1 MRKSILLALIVAFAA
16 GACGSSGQTAAP
28 PAGSTSSSPSALD
41 PAADAPTAGLSAE
54 PAQSDPAASPPAATV
69 EPTAT
74 ASPAPDDTVWLCKP
88 GLSKNPCEG
97 SLDATVVDATGKS
110 TVQPASSAADPPI
123 DCFYVYPTVSLQKG
137 ANASLSIDPE
147 ERAVALAQAA
157 RFSQVC
163 RVYAPIYPQLTLAAI
178 ATPSKIS
185 YLSALVAYNYVD
197 SAFRNYMAHYN
208 HGRGIVFIG
217 HSQGALMLTALL
229 RAEVDSNPDTRR
241 LLVSALLLG
250 GNVTV
255 PVGKSVG
262 GDFANI
268 PACSTAAQIGCVVA
282 YSSFASTPPT
292 DALFGRAGS
301 GINPFAGSS
310 TVPLAVLCV
319 NPAAPGGG
327 SAALRPYFPT
337 QGLRLFLGSAAPAPV
352 ASTPFVSYPG
362 EFSAECKSSGGANW
376 LQIDRVGGASDQRPA
391 LNVAEAP
398 TWGLHVVDVNI
409 ALGNL
414 VDLVRSESAAFH

>member
-1 MRKSILLALIVAFAA
+1 MRKPIVLTLIVAIATSACSSSALTASPPTGPTSSPAA
-16 GACGSSGQTAAP
+16 AAP
-28 PAGSTSSSPSALD
+28 GT
-41 PAADAPTAGLSAE
+41 PAA
-54 PAQSDPAASPPAATV
+54 PAQSDPAASSTSS
-69 EPTAT
+69 AT
-74 ASPAPDDTVWLCKP
+74 AASPSPTPDDTTWLCKP
-88 GLSKNPCEG
+88 GLASSPCEG

-110 TVQPASSAADPPI
+110 IVQPASPAADPTI

-137 ANASLSIDPE
+137 VNATLSIDRE
-147 ERAVALAQAA
+147 ERAVAVAQAA

-163 RVYAPIYPQLTLAAI
+163 RVYAPMYPQLTLAAI

-185 YLSALVAYNYVD
+185 YMSALVAYNYVD

-208 HGRGIVFIG
+208 NGRGIVFIG

-229 RAEVDSNPDTRR
+229 KAEVDPNPSTRR

-268 PACSTAAQIGCVVA
+268 PACSTAGQTGCVVA
-282 YSSFASTPPT
+282 YSSFDSTPPA
-292 DALFGRAGS
+292 DALFGRVGS
-301 GINPFAGSS
+301 GINPFSQNS
-310 TVPLAVLCV
+310 TVPLQVLCV

-327 SAALRPYFPT
+327 SAPLKPYFPT
-337 QGLRLFLGSAAPAPV
+337 VGLSLFLGSAAPAPM
-352 ASTPFVSYPG
+352 ATTPFVSYPG
-362 EFSAECKSSGGANW
+362 EFSAECKTSGGATW
-376 LQIDRVGGASDQRPA
+376 LQIDRTGGASDRRPD
-391 LNVAEAP
+391 LSVAESPA
-398 TWGLHVVDVNI
+398 WGLHVVDVNI

-414 VDLVRSESAAFH
+414 VDLVRLEASAFH

>member
-1 MRKSILLALIVAFAA
+1 MRGWDDHAPMRKPILLTLIVAMAVA
-16 GACGSSGQTAAP
+16 ACGSSALTATPPNSPPSSAASVALAT
-28 PAGSTSSSPSALD
+28 PAGSPLAAASS
-41 PAADAPTAGLSAE
+41 APTA
-54 PAQSDPAASPPAATV
+54 SPT
-69 EPTAT
+69 
-74 ASPAPDDTVWLCKP
+74 PAPDDTTWLCKP
-88 GLSKNPCEG
+88 GLADNPCEG

-110 TVQPASSAADPPI
+110 TVQAASPAADPLI

-137 ANASLSIDPE
+137 ANATLSIDPE
-147 ERAVALAQAA
+147 ERAVAVAQAA

-163 RVYAPIYPQLTLAAI
+163 RVYAPMYPQLTLAAI

-197 SAFRNYMAHYN
+197 SAFRSYMAHYN
-208 HGRGIVFIG
+208 RGRGIVFIG

-229 RAEVDSNPDTRR
+229 RAEVDPSPATRR

-268 PACSTAAQIGCVVA
+268 PACASASQIGCVVA
-282 YSSFASTPPT
+282 YSSFDKAPPA
-292 DALFGRAGS
+292 DSFFGRADS
-301 GINPFAGSS
+301 GINPFAGNS
-310 TVPLAVLCV
+310 TVPLQVLCV

-327 SAALRPYFPT
+327 SAVLDPYFPT
-337 QGLRLFLGSAAPAPV
+337 QGLSLFLGSAAPAPAPA

-362 EFSAECKSSGGANW
+362 EFSAECKTSGGATW
-376 LQIDRVGGASDQRPA
+376 LQIDRTNVASDQRPA
-391 LNVAEAP
+391 LSVNESP
-398 TWGLHVVDVNI
+398 SWGLHVVDVNI

-414 VDLVRSESAAFH
+414 VDLVRSQAAAFH